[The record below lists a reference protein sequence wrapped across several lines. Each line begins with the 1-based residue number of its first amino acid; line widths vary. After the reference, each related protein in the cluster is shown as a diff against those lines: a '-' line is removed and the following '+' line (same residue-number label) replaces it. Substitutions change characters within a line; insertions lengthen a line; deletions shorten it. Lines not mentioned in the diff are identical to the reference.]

1 MRTRL
6 FTAAFS
12 LATTLAAL
20 GVSPAYA
27 QYKGSI
33 DPPEDLKQG
42 YDAITDENARA
53 WLSILAGPGFEGRG
67 TGQLGYT
74 KAAHWVAG
82 KVAEFGLDPMGD
94 GGTYFQ
100 MLPMTRLSVEP
111 AASKLTGP
119 NNLEIIFDKAIGL
132 ERFTNQPEVAGG
144 VAFVS
149 LSGPR
154 PNWRTAKPFATRSS
168 SMSPMKRPQVE
179 QPSYWRANVL
189 QRHSESLMNHQ
200 SQDRN

>member
-6 FTAAFS
+6 FSAAFS
-12 LATTLAAL
+12 LVTTLAAL

-33 DPPEDLKQG
+33 EPPEDLKQG
-42 YDAITDENARA
+42 YDAITAENAQA

-111 AASKLTGP
+111 TASKLTGP
-119 NNLEIIFDKAIGL
+119 TILRSFSIKPLGSNDSPINLKSPAASPLFPFL
-132 ERFTNQPEVAGG
+132 
-144 VAFVS
+144 
-149 LSGPR
+149 GPR
-154 PNWRTAKPFATRSS
+154 PNWRTAKPFATKSS
-168 SMSPMKRPQVE
+168 SMSPMKRPLVE
-179 QPSYWRANVL
+179 LPSYWRANVL

-200 SQDRN
+200 NQDRN